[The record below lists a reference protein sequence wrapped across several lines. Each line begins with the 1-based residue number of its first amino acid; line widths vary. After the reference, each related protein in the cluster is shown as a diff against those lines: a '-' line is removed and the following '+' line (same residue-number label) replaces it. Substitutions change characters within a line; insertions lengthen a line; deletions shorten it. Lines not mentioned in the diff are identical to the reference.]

1 MGEGRIVKIALG
13 QMKVFQGDTE
23 KNLKKILDLTD
34 QAAAQNADIICF
46 PELAYCGYFLESE
59 ELQRLAQPQD
69 GPFVQTLRKKAKSA
83 GIHIIAGYAE
93 AGEIPGIMYN
103 SCIFIDDQG
112 EIIGN
117 MRKVNAWGQEKLKFR
132 EGREFPVIQ
141 TKFGKVG
148 MLICY
153 DVEFPEPSRIEALK
167 GAEIV
172 FCSAVWSIPA
182 AGVSWFGLK
191 AMGVGNKLMS
201 VGMIIMLVVLTIA
214 SFLSKDG
221 DFSRVTESN
230 WSYAIPIFNVAAFS
244 YIGQYLVPDL
254 ARGLSHDPKKLAPA
268 VSIGQLLVCILL
280 IIVPLG
286 VMYLTPAD
294 ELTEVATIAWGRS
307 LGLWA
312 MYTANIFALVAMLT
326 SYWAISQ
333 TLLSNIVDKFR
344 FHSDEDIKIRLP
356 ITLVIVG
363 IPLFLALGGF
373 VGFVD
378 AIYFSGTFAGAI
390 MAILPIFMLR
400 GARKKGEIEPDWN
413 CGWMANPVIQGI
425 IIILYSGTI
434 LYAVCGAM
442 GLLPAGW

>member
-1 MGEGRIVKIALG
+1 MEETGRTNGTGETAKYQEGALKIHRLTPAEVIFSVVGCGIGSGCLGTAYSARLAGLPVLVFWFIVTGLLTLFSMMYVAEATLRTRTMVQLPGLAERYVGSAGSLLIFIAVVINSLSCMIAYFSG
-13 QMKVFQGDTE
+13 SG
-23 KNLKKILDLTD
+23 
-34 QAAAQNADIICF
+34 DIIN
-46 PELAYCGYFLESE
+46 ELLG
-59 ELQRLAQPQD
+59 
-69 GPFVQTLRKKAKSA
+69 
-83 GIHIIAGYAE
+83 
-93 AGEIPGIMYN
+93 IPGWAGTLL
-103 SCIFIDDQG
+103 F
-112 EIIGN
+112 
-117 MRKVNAWGQEKLKFR
+117 L
-132 EGREFPVIQ
+132 
-141 TKFGKVG
+141 
-148 MLICY
+148 
-153 DVEFPEPSRIEALK
+153 
-167 GAEIV
+167 
-172 FCSAVWSIPA
+172 IPA

-254 ARGLSHDPKKLAPA
+254 ARGLSHDPKKLVPA

>member
-1 MGEGRIVKIALG
+1 MPWTAYSARLAGLPVLVFWFIVTGLLTLFSMMYVAEATLRTRTMVQLPGLAERYVGSAGSLLIFIAVVINSLSCMIAYFSG
-13 QMKVFQGDTE
+13 SG
-23 KNLKKILDLTD
+23 
-34 QAAAQNADIICF
+34 DIIN
-46 PELAYCGYFLESE
+46 ELLG
-59 ELQRLAQPQD
+59 
-69 GPFVQTLRKKAKSA
+69 
-83 GIHIIAGYAE
+83 
-93 AGEIPGIMYN
+93 IPGWAGTLL
-103 SCIFIDDQG
+103 F
-112 EIIGN
+112 
-117 MRKVNAWGQEKLKFR
+117 L
-132 EGREFPVIQ
+132 
-141 TKFGKVG
+141 
-148 MLICY
+148 
-153 DVEFPEPSRIEALK
+153 
-167 GAEIV
+167 
-172 FCSAVWSIPA
+172 IPA

-390 MAILPIFMLR
+390 MAILPILCFGELGKR
-400 GARKKGEIEPDWN
+400 GKSS
-413 CGWMANPVIQGI
+413 
-425 IIILYSGTI
+425 LTGT
-434 LYAVCGAM
+434 V
-442 GLLPAGW
+442 AGWPIR